1 MIKNVVIRETLER
14 VVPIESRE
22 LISDEEALRI
32 AETMYKDEKVVLTAD
47 DLKSVDFLI
56 LSTSDSGQE
65 TAAEGG
71 VLNE

>member
-22 LISDEEALRI
+22 PISDEEALRI
-32 AETMYKDEKVVLTAD
+32 AEAMYKDEKVVLTAD
-47 DLKSVDFLI
+47 DLKSVDFLM
-56 LSTSDSGQE
+56 LSTSDSGQV
-65 TAAEGG
+65 TVTGGG